1 MLLLCGIMPMTAQ
14 NIVKISGRVIDAD
27 NQPVELAIVRIA
39 GTTTGTS
46 TNLEGKYEL
55 KVASADTVK
64 VIYSCLGYREEER
77 ILRNPSGEVRLEV
90 QLQKK
95 TFSLQDVV
103 VTEFRRQQG
112 TMQTID
118 PKDFRLVPDAS
129 GGSIES
135 MLATFAGVNSSNEL
149 SSQYSVRGGNFDE
162 NIVYINGVE
171 IYRPLLVRSGQQE
184 GMSVINPDLVASIG
198 FSSGGF
204 SAEYGDK
211 MSSVLDIR
219 YKRPEALEV
228 SLSGSFLG
236 ATASVGHSTGKFT
249 QLHGIRYH
257 TNSTLLSSL
266 DVKGEYD
273 PSYFD
278 YQTYMTYQFNPQ
290 WEVAFLGN
298 IAINNY
304 RFTPTEQTT
313 SFGTAYDTKSFKVYF
328 DGQEKDIFETYFGS
342 LSLAFNPTKNDQ
354 LSLQLSAFR
363 SNEYVSYDI
372 SGQYWLDELAGDGAG
387 GTPAEE
393 ETPKGDLGVGTYHE
407 HSVVRHS
414 MVKVAN

>member
-1 MLLLCGIMPMTAQ
+1 
-14 NIVKISGRVIDAD
+14 
-27 NQPVELAIVRIA
+27 
-39 GTTTGTS
+39 
-46 TNLEGKYEL
+46 
-55 KVASADTVK
+55 
-64 VIYSCLGYREEER
+64 
-77 ILRNPSGEVRLEV
+77 
-90 QLQKK
+90 
-95 TFSLQDVV
+95 
-103 VTEFRRQQG
+103 
-112 TMQTID
+112 MQTID

-162 NIVYINGVE
+162 NIVYINGIE

-236 ATASVGHSTGKFT
+236 ATASVGHSIGKFT

-257 TNSTLLSSL
+257 TNSSLLSSL

-290 WEVAFLGN
+290 WEVAF
-298 IAINNY
+298 
-304 RFTPTEQTT
+304 
-313 SFGTAYDTKSFKVYF
+313 
-328 DGQEKDIFETYFGS
+328 
-342 LSLAFNPTKNDQ
+342 
-354 LSLQLSAFR
+354 
-363 SNEYVSYDI
+363 
-372 SGQYWLDELAGDGAG
+372 
-387 GTPAEE
+387 
-393 ETPKGDLGVGTYHE
+393 
-407 HSVVRHS
+407 
-414 MVKVAN
+414 